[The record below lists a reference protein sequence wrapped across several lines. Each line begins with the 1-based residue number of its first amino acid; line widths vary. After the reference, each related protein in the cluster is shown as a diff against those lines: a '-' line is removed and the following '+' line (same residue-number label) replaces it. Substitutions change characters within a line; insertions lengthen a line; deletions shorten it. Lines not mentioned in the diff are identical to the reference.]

1 MTQTEKKHEQYNKFN
16 CVIPMYGLPRDI
28 TEKREVEVELR
39 DGVGMAEVIAALK
52 EKVPALEGPVIRVG
66 ENRLMDEY
74 KFNING
80 RFYFDGMDFQLHP
93 SDRIALLVPM
103 TGG

>member
-1 MTQTEKKHEQYNKFN
+1 MNKW
-16 CVIPMYGLPRDI
+16 VIPMYGLPREI

-39 DGVGMAEVIAALK
+39 DGAGMVEVVAALRK
-52 EKVPALEGPVIRVG
+52 KVPALEGRAIVRG
-66 ENRLMDEY
+66 EDRLADEY

-80 RFYFDGMDFQLHP
+80 RFYFAGMDFKLKKG
-93 SDRIALLVPM
+93 DRIALLVPM